1 MPPRGA
7 PPSSPVGWPG
17 NPARSRDPGRPPA
30 LAPLPLKRPPAP
42 RKPCFGPLG
51 VLVLGKVKALNQG
64 HRHSCPQGPG
74 VATDDVAGRSEVC
87 ANSREDPLKTVI
99 RGEGQTLLVTATP
112 AAPFSASASGF
123 ASPQGQRRAPGGA
136 GGVSG
141 LSRLGL
147 QPFRVHSR
155 SVPFAGLQMP
165 RRWGHGAGGSGT
177 SWRQQEPQQMAGPRA
192 HVTAPAHCFCQIT
205 STNLTL
211 FSK

>member
-30 LAPLPLKRPPAP
+30 LAALPLKRPPVP
-42 RKPCFGPLG
+42 RKPCFRPLG

-99 RGEGQTLLVTATP
+99 RGEGRTLLVTATP

-141 LSRLGL
+141 LSRALACSPSACTVGL
-147 QPFRVHSR
+147 SPSQGSRCPGAGDRALEAQGRRGASRSHSR
-155 SVPFAGLQMP
+155 SP
-165 RRWGHGAGGSGT
+165 RWPGPGPGH
-177 SWRQQEPQQMAGPRA
+177 M
-192 HVTAPAHCFCQIT
+192 
-205 STNLTL
+205 
-211 FSK
+211 